1 MSSVLTI
8 RVPEEVQHDLG
19 SLAEMTGRS
28 RSWLAMEAIKEYL
41 EREQWQ
47 VSQIHEWQVSQI
59 HEGLAEADA
68 GDFATTEEV
77 SAVFDKWASRAG

>member
-8 RVPEEVQHDLG
+8 RVPEEVHQNLG

-47 VSQIHEWQVSQI
+47 VSQIREAIV
-59 HEGLAEADA
+59 EADA
-68 GDFATTEEV
+68 GDFASQEEV
-77 SAVFDKWASRAG
+77 VAVFGKWTSREG

>member
-8 RVPEEVQHDLG
+8 RVPEEVHQDLG

-47 VSQIHEWQVSQI
+47 VSQIREA
-59 HEGLAEADA
+59 LAEADA
-68 GDFATTEEV
+68 GDFASQEEV
-77 SAVFDKWASRAG
+77 AAVFGKWTSRAG

>member
-8 RVPEEVQHDLG
+8 RVPEAVQDDLE

-41 EREQWQ
+41 EGEQWQ
-47 VSQIHEWQVSQI
+47 ASQIHV
-59 HEGLAEADA
+59 GLVDADA
-68 GDFATTEEV
+68 EDFASTEEV
-77 SAVFDKWASRAG
+77 AAVLDKWASRAD

>member
-8 RVPEEVQHDLG
+8 RVPEEVHQNLG

-47 VSQIHEWQVSQI
+47 VSQIHEAI
-59 HEGLAEADA
+59 AEADA
-68 GDFATTEEV
+68 GDFASQEEV
-77 SAVFDKWASRAG
+77 AAVFGKWTSRAG

>member
-8 RVPEEVQHDLG
+8 RVPEEVHQDLG

-47 VSQIHEWQVSQI
+47 VSQIHEAI
-59 HEGLAEADA
+59 TEADA
-68 GDFATTEEV
+68 ADFA
-77 SAVFDKWASRAG
+77 SQ

>member
-47 VSQIHEWQVSQI
+47 VSQIHE
-59 HEGLAEADA
+59 GLAEADA

-77 SAVFDKWASRAG
+77 AAVFDKWASRAG

>member
-1 MSSVLTI
+1 MSSILSI

-47 VSQIHEWQVSQI
+47 VSQIHE
-59 HEGLAEADA
+59 GLAEANA

-77 SAVFDKWASRAG
+77 TAVFDKWASRAG

>member
-1 MSSVLTI
+1 MSPVLSI
-8 RVPEEVQHDLG
+8 RMPEEVQHDLG

-47 VSQIHEWQVSQI
+47 VSQIHE
-59 HEGLAEADA
+59 GLAEADA

-77 SAVFDKWASRAG
+77 AAVFDKWASRAG

>member
-8 RVPEEVQHDLG
+8 RVPEEVHQNLG

-47 VSQIHEWQVSQI
+47 VSQIHKAI
-59 HEGLAEADA
+59 TEADA
-68 GDFATTEEV
+68 GDFASQEEV
-77 SAVFDKWASRAG
+77 AAVFDKWTSRAG

>member
-8 RVPEEVQHDLG
+8 RVPEAVQDDLE

-47 VSQIHEWQVSQI
+47 VSQIHV
-59 HEGLAEADA
+59 GLAEADA
-68 GDFATTEEV
+68 EDFASTEEV
-77 SAVFDKWASRAG
+77 AAVLDKWASRAD